1 MNIQNKNEG
10 DLDLRA
16 KLEKRIRIAAKKE
29 PADIVITNGKIVN
42 VFTGELMDGDVAIAD
57 DRIAGIGSYQGKQ
70 IIDAEGKYIV
80 PGLIDGHVHIE
91 SSMLT
96 PQEFTKILL
105 LHGVTTVITD
115 PHEIANVAG
124 AAGIQYMLDASE
136 DLPIDIRVMLPSC
149 VPAVPEDSN
158 GATLYAKDLAPFYS
172 HDRVLGLAEIM
183 DFPSVYETQSDM
195 IDKFILTK
203 KHNRLMDGH
212 AAGIERE
219 KLNVYSAAE
228 IRNDHEAT
236 TLQEAKDRLDL
247 GMYLMIR
254 EGTVAK
260 DLKALLP
267 AITLRNSRRC
277 LFVTDDKL
285 VDDLVEEGSVNYS
298 VRLAIEEGLDPI
310 IAIQMAT
317 INAAEC
323 FQLDSIGAVS
333 PGYRADLL
341 LLDNLEEFSIH
352 SVYRNGQ
359 CVVEKGKLRREVQHF
374 KSSYLDTNLPTIN
387 CAKLSSADLKLPLT
401 SESCHIIEIIPN
413 SIVTKEVIEKVQMVD
428 GYFQPSLEKDQLKL
442 VVVERHH
449 QTGNIGKAIVKGFGF
464 KRGAIA
470 TTISHDSHN
479 IVAVGTNDQDLLSAI
494 HELQEI
500 KGGIVVVSEGK
511 VVAALPLP
519 IAGLIS
525 DQDYLTVYEQL
536 KILNHKVQILQGY
549 GTFNP
554 FLTLSFLSLTVIPAL
569 KLTDKGLFD
578 FQSFS
583 YKDVSLNL

>member
-1 MNIQNKNEG
+1 MR
-10 DLDLRA
+10 D
-16 KLEKRIRIAAKKE
+16 KLEKRIRISAKKE
-29 PADIVITNGKIVN
+29 LADIVITNAKIVN
-42 VFTGELMDGDVAIAD
+42 VFTGEIMEGDIAIAD
-57 DRIAGIGSYQGKQ
+57 DRFAGIGSYKGKR

-96 PQEFTKILL
+96 PQEFAKVLL

-124 AAGIQYMLDASE
+124 ADGIRYMLDKSE
-136 DLPIDIRVMLPSC
+136 DVPLDIRVMLPSC

-158 GATLYAKDLAPFYS
+158 GATLYAKDLEPFYS
-172 HDRVLGLAEIM
+172 HERVLGLAEVM
-183 DFPSVYETQSDM
+183 DFPSVYEANSNM
-195 IDKFILTK
+195 VDKLVLTK
-203 KHNRLMDGH
+203 KHNRLIDGH

-219 KLNVYSAAE
+219 KLNVYSAAD

-260 DLKALLP
+260 DLNALLP
-267 AITLRNSRRC
+267 AVTMRNSRRC

-285 VDDLVEEGSVNYS
+285 VDDLVEEGSVDHS
-298 VRLAIEEGLDPI
+298 VRIAIEKGLDPI
-310 IAIQMAT
+310 IAIQMVT

-323 FQLDSIGAVS
+323 FQLDSIGAIA
-333 PGYRADLL
+333 PGYQADFLL
-341 LLDNLEEFSIH
+341 VDDLKTFTIH
-352 SVYRNGQ
+352 SVFKNGQ
-359 CVVEKGKLRREVQHF
+359 CVVEAGKLIEDKFIKQD
-374 KSSYLDTNLPTIN
+374 YLDSNLPTIN
-387 CAKLSSADLKLPLT
+387 CAKLSLNDLKLSLP
-401 SESCHIIEIIPN
+401 SEICHIIEIIPN
-413 SIVTKEVIEKVQMVD
+413 SIVTNEVIEKVTVEN
-428 GYFQPSLEKDQLKL
+428 GYFQTSLEEDQLKL

-464 KRGAIA
+464 KNGAVA

-479 IVAVGTNDQDLLSAI
+479 IVAVGTNDEDLLLAI
-494 HELQEI
+494 NELQEI
-500 KGGIVVVSEGK
+500 NGGIVLVSEGE
-511 VVAALPLP
+511 VAARLPLP

-525 DQDYLTVYEQL
+525 DQEYFTLYEQL
-536 KILNHKVQILQGY
+536 KTLNQKVKILQGY
-549 GTFNP
+549 NTFNP
-554 FLTLSFLSLTVIPAL
+554 FLTLSFLSLTVIPTL

-578 FQSFS
+578 FHSFS
-583 YKDVSLNL
+583 YKDVAVDR

>member
-1 MNIQNKNEG
+1 MR
-10 DLDLRA
+10 D
-16 KLEKRIRIAAKKE
+16 KLEKRIRISAKKE
-29 PADIVITNGKIVN
+29 LADIVITNAKIVN
-42 VFTGELMDGDVAIAD
+42 VFTGEIMEGDIAIAD
-57 DRIAGIGSYQGKQ
+57 DRFAGIGSYKGKR

-96 PQEFTKILL
+96 PQEFAKVLL

-124 AAGIQYMLDASE
+124 ADGIRYMLDKSE
-136 DLPIDIRVMLPSC
+136 DVPLDIRVMLPSC

-158 GATLYAKDLAPFYS
+158 GATLYAKDLEPFYS
-172 HDRVLGLAEIM
+172 HERVLGLAEVM
-183 DFPSVYETQSDM
+183 DFPSVYEANSNM
-195 IDKFILTK
+195 VDKLVLTK
-203 KHNRLMDGH
+203 KHNRLIDGH

-219 KLNVYSAAE
+219 KLNVYSAAD

-260 DLKALLP
+260 DLNALLP
-267 AITLRNSRRC
+267 AVTMRNSRRC

-285 VDDLVEEGSVNYS
+285 VDDLVEEGSVDHS
-298 VRLAIEEGLDPI
+298 VRIAIEKGLDPI
-310 IAIQMAT
+310 IAIQMVT

-323 FQLDSIGAVS
+323 FQLDSIGAIA
-333 PGYRADLL
+333 PGYQADFLL
-341 LLDNLEEFSIH
+341 VDDLKTFTIH
-352 SVYRNGQ
+352 SVFKNGQ
-359 CVVEKGKLRREVQHF
+359 CVVEAGKLIEDKFIKQD
-374 KSSYLDTNLPTIN
+374 YLDSNLPTIN
-387 CAKLSSADLKLPLT
+387 CAKLSLNDLKLSLP
-401 SESCHIIEIIPN
+401 SEICHIIEIIPN
-413 SIVTKEVIEKVQMVD
+413 SIVTNEVIEKVTVEN
-428 GYFQPSLEKDQLKL
+428 GYFQTSLEEDQLKL

-464 KRGAIA
+464 KNGAVA

-479 IVAVGTNDQDLLSAI
+479 IVAIGTNDEDLLLAI
-494 HELQEI
+494 NELQEI
-500 KGGIVVVSEGK
+500 NGGIVLVSEGE
-511 VVAALPLP
+511 VAARLPLP

-525 DQDYLTVYEQL
+525 DQEYFTLYEQL
-536 KILNHKVQILQGY
+536 KTLNQKVKILQGY
-549 GTFNP
+549 NTFNP
-554 FLTLSFLSLTVIPAL
+554 FLTLSFLSLTVIPTL

-578 FQSFS
+578 FHSFS
-583 YKDVSLNL
+583 YKDVAVDR